1 MVKAPPTF
9 DLVETFRLRYPEM
22 SAGQRAIADFIVQN
36 QDEAQFLTAAQVA
49 QRAAV
54 SESAVVRFAQFLD
67 FPGYPGLR
75 RAICQD
81 FRARAT
87 NRSLMFS
94 SRAAFAHESDL
105 ITEVARQD
113 STLVEETAHRLNPD
127 TLRGCATA
135 MLNADRVFVIGHRT
149 SYALAVYLASTLMQ
163 SIGVGTPLSFGSG
176 MGFDV
181 LSSAKPNDVV
191 IAISITPYAQQTLN
205 LLEAAKRQGLRCI
218 VLTDHPLGAPAQL
231 ADDVIV
237 FETALH
243 AFTSSYVGVMTIT
256 HILLAL
262 VSQQAGTRA
271 DEFFARADALNEE
284 FATRYGSGAGSSRGG
299 DA

>member
-1 MVKAPPTF
+1 MVKAAPTF

-36 QDEAQFLTAAQVA
+36 HDEAQFLTAAQVA
-49 QRAAV
+49 QRAGV

-67 FPGYPGLR
+67 FSGYPDLR

-87 NRSLMFS
+87 NRGLMFS
-94 SRAAFAHESDL
+94 SRAAFAYESDL
-105 ITEVARQD
+105 ISEIARQD
-113 STLVEETAHRLNPD
+113 SALVEETAHRLNPD
-127 TLRGCATA
+127 TLRDCAA
-135 MLNADRVFVIGHRT
+135 AILDADRVFVVGHRA
-149 SYALAVYLASTLMQ
+149 SYALAFYLASTLMQ

-176 MGFDV
+176 MAFDI
-181 LSSAKPNDVV
+181 LSSAKPNDIL

-205 LLEAAKRQGLRCI
+205 LLQAARRQGLRCI
-218 VLTDHPLGAPAQL
+218 VLTDHPLGAPAQV

-237 FETALH
+237 FETSLQ

-256 HILLAL
+256 HILLAM
-262 VSQQAGTRA
+262 VSQQAGSRI
-271 DEFFARADALNEE
+271 DQFFTRADALNEE
-284 FATRYGSGAGSSRGG
+284 FAPSYGIGAGAPRGG
-299 DA
+299 DV